1 MPSEE
6 TRESLLDAAKRVMR
20 RDGAGHLT
28 LDAVAREAGVS
39 KGGLLYH
46 FPSKSDLLR
55 SMIAHGMRQAEEEKT
70 RALGPNPPRGAFAR
84 HVVMGTSM
92 AACDDEASPC
102 PSREMVWSMLGAAA
116 NDPSL
121 LQPGRE
127 MHERWQ
133 RRLEDETGD
142 PDVATI
148 FHLVGH
154 GLWSAELFGFDVPD
168 AAQRERITNRLCQMA
183 GLENME
189 EN

>member
-1 MPSEE
+1 MASDT
-6 TRESLLDAAKRVMR
+6 TRESLLDAAKRVVQ

-46 FPSKSDLLR
+46 FPNKADLLR
-55 SMIAHGMRQAEEEKT
+55 GMIAHGMRRAEEEKDL
-70 RALGPNPPRGAFAR
+70 ALGPDPERGAFAR
-84 HVVMGTSM
+84 HLLRGPSLSDCED
-92 AACDDEASPC
+92 ACP
-102 PSREMVWSMLGAAA
+102 PREMVWSLLGAAV

-127 MHERWQ
+127 MHARWQ
-133 RRLEDETGD
+133 KRLVDDTGD
-142 PDVATI
+142 ADVATI

-168 AAQRERITNRLCQMA
+168 AAQRERITKRLCQMA